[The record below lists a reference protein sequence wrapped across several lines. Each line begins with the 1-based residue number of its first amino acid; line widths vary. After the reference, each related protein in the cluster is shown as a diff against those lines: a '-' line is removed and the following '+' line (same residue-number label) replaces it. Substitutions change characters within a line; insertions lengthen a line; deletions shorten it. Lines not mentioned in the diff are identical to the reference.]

1 LYNINESFF
10 IGGDILRIQEHPI
23 LDFKKGKKVK
33 FFFENQEVW
42 GYEGETIAA
51 ALHALGIWEYREGL
65 KTGRPRGLFCAI
77 GHCSSCL
84 MEVDGVPNTRICITP
99 VKEGIQVRKQLPKG
113 DLIEKL

>member
-1 LYNINESFF
+1 M
-10 IGGDILRIQEHPI
+10 RIQEHPI

-33 FFFENQEVW
+33 FFFENEEVW

-84 MEVDGVPNTRICITP
+84 MEVDGIPNTRICITP